1 MPRPALLTFDIFG
14 TVIDWRRG
22 LESALRAEGVTVAP
36 GDFDRIVDRQAVLE
50 RDGSIPYR
58 DITARSLVEEVGLAP
73 EAADRIGAAVGTWP
87 LYPDSREGLRRLQ
100 AVAPCVAM
108 TNSDRAHGEQAQEQ
122 LGFRL
127 AGWVC
132 AEDLRLYKPDPA
144 FWRAVG
150 ARCGIE
156 PSPDWWHVSAY
167 ADYDLD
173 VARSLGLTTVYV
185 ERPHARPGPATHAV
199 ADLVALAD
207 LVERSA
213 AT

>member
-1 MPRPALLTFDIFG
+1 
-14 TVIDWRRG
+14 
-22 LESALRAEGVTVAP
+22 
-36 GDFDRIVDRQAVLE
+36 
-50 RDGSIPYR
+50 
-58 DITARSLVEEVGLAP
+58 
-73 EAADRIGAAVGTWP
+73 
-87 LYPDSREGLRRLQ
+87 
-100 AVAPCVAM
+100 M

-127 AGWVC
+127 ADWVC

-150 ARCGIE
+150 ARRGIE
-156 PSPDWWHVSAY
+156 PSAAWWHVSAY

-199 ADLVALAD
+199 ADLGELAA
-207 LVERSA
+207 LVEG
-213 AT
+213 